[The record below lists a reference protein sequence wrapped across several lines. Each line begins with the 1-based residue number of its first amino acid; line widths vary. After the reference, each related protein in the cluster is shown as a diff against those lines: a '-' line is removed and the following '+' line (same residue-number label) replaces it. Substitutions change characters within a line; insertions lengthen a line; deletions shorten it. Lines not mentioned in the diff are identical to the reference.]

1 MVCHKPYDYFFKK
14 YNENKYIK
22 NFKLDTFINYEHSH
36 VSRYDWGIET
46 RLNIDDGVLYFICKP
61 NSYKLETMFIKNSEF
76 NKNYEIMKLYF
87 SISEKCI
94 FTNLNIF
101 INEKFLLELKSK
113 EIDRI
118 NKMDKS
124 NILKSLSNQ
133 KLKCP
138 LCRAT
143 ISGNKINT
151 IFGIE
156 NECNICMDKKVDV
169 FFQECGH
176 ACVCLNCLIKSTNK

>member
-1 MVCHKPYDYFFKK
+1 
-14 YNENKYIK
+14 
-22 NFKLDTFINYEHSH
+22 
-36 VSRYDWGIET
+36 
-46 RLNIDDGVLYFICKP
+46 
-61 NSYKLETMFIKNSEF
+61 
-76 NKNYEIMKLYF
+76 
-87 SISEKCI
+87 
-94 FTNLNIF
+94 
-101 INEKFLLELKSK
+101 
-113 EIDRI
+113 
-118 NKMDKS
+118 MDKS